1 MANVVYQCMPVQ
13 HLRARLTP
21 LFGYNGG
28 YVKPATSPPA
38 PPICGVDDS
47 KANPKAFEY
56 YPGKGLELLRRHGF
70 KIPPQK
76 SIGQKRKAEDGRP
89 DCAKKIRSGE
99 ATATQKP
106 RNDDSEVAATTST
119 KKRSRA
125 ASPEDDQDIPILKKV
140 LPRPHDGRRHCQVGN
155 GPETPSSP
163 AQSERAAT
171 ATDPWPSLGHQGHH
185 SDCWSCLAG
194 SGVQVFLIASPPVG
208 LIEKMGG
215 LFRVPPTSG
224 WLTDARIMRY
234 GEWSNSYTETLLQF
248 TT

>member
-1 MANVVYQCMPVQ
+1 MPSPGSMANVVYPV
-13 HLRARLTP
+13 HACAASPGPVDTLI
-21 LFGYNGG
+21 GYNGG
-28 YVKPATSPPA
+28 Y
-38 PPICGVDDS
+38 
-47 KANPKAFEY
+47 ANPKAFEY

-140 LPRPHDGRRHCQVGN
+140 CPDPTTDVVTAKSEMGLKRLPRQRSPSVPRRRLTRGRALAIKATTAIVGAAGWLW
-155 GPETPSSP
+155 GP
-163 AQSERAAT
+163 
-171 ATDPWPSLGHQGHH
+171 
-185 SDCWSCLAG
+185 
-194 SGVQVFLIASPPVG
+194 VFLIASPPVG

-234 GEWSNSYTETLLQF
+234 GEWSNSYTETLFSLRRN
-248 TT
+248 